1 MMLMMNERLIVIR
14 NNDIASKYIVL
25 FVRLKFEIIKRTH
38 EEKDKK
44 KRERKREIYKLK
56 YNMLIFYRF
65 LTEHNPNNMK

>member
-1 MMLMMNERLIVIR
+1 MMNERLIVIR

>member
-1 MMLMMNERLIVIR
+1 MLMMNERLIVIR

-25 FVRLKFEIIKRTH
+25 FVRLKFEIIEKTH

-56 YNMLIFYRF
+56 YNMLIFFRF
-65 LTEHNPNNMK
+65 LTEHNPYNMK